1 VNRLLVP
8 YMLES
13 IRMLERGDASAKDID
28 TAMKLGA
35 GLPMGT
41 LLISSVHLVNLLI
54 SFSRETGPLELSDVR
69 PFFCP
74 PSLPIST
81 MY

>member
-1 VNRLLVP
+1 MNRLLVP

-35 GLPMGT
+35 GLPMGK
-41 LLISSVHLVNLLI
+41 LLISSLT
-54 SFSRETGPLELSDVR
+54 S
-69 PFFCP
+69 
-74 PSLPIST
+74 ST
-81 MY
+81 C

>member
-35 GLPMGT
+35 GLPMGKP
-41 LLISSVHLVNLLI
+41 LSSYLSLSVN
-54 SFSRETGPLELSDVR
+54 
-69 PFFCP
+69 
-74 PSLPIST
+74 
-81 MY
+81 